1 MQLRVIF
8 AGTPEFAVPSLYTLI
23 ESGIKVKLVITQ
35 PDRRRGRGRKL
46 SATPVR
52 QFADMHNINVVQTA
66 KIDKSIIELI
76 SSIKPDLIVVVA
88 FGMLLPK
95 SMLELPRLGCLN
107 VHASL
112 LPRWRGAAPIARAIE
127 AADSQTGVTIMQMD
141 EGLDTGMILSQLN
154 CPIAADDT
162 AETLELKLAELGA
175 SQLLKTID
183 TLMRGEINPL
193 PQNDDFATYADKLS
207 RQDAPINWSSNA
219 RSVVCKIH
227 ALNPWPVAE
236 SFINGNRLRIWNAE
250 LSETYPN
257 GAQPGEVVAADKNG
271 ILVCTGDGVINLT
284 IVQRDGKNKIFAA
297 DYLAGNPIAL
307 GTQFEYRGVAT

>member
-8 AGTPEFAVPSLYTLI
+8 AGTPEFAVPSLNTLI
-23 ESGIKVKLVITQ
+23 KSGVEVQLVITQ

-52 QFADMHNINVVQTA
+52 QFADLHNINVVQTA
-66 KIDKSIIELI
+66 KIDNSIIELI
-76 SSIKPDLIVVVA
+76 SSNKPDLIVVVA

-141 EGLDTGMILSQLN
+141 EGLDTGMILSQLK
-154 CPIAADDT
+154 CLIATDDT
-162 AETLELKLAELGA
+162 AETLGLKLAGLGA
-175 SQLLKTID
+175 SQLSKTLD
-183 TLMRGEINPL
+183 ALTRGEIKPL
-193 PQNDDFATYADKLS
+193 LQDDDLATYADKLS
-207 RQDAPINWSSNA
+207 RKDAPINWNTNA
-219 RSVVCKIH
+219 LSVICKIH

-236 SFINGNRLRIWNAE
+236 SYINGNRLRIWNAE
-250 LSETYPN
+250 LSEIDPN
-257 GAQPGEVVAADKNG
+257 DAQPGEVVAADKNG
-271 ILVCTGDGVINLT
+271 IFVCAGNGVIRLT
-284 IVQRDGKNKIFAA
+284 VVQRDGKNKVFSA

-307 GTQFEYRGVAT
+307 GTQFECRDVAK